1 MFHKIPKEQ
10 NLIVIL
16 DDDKDVQF
24 SLDSLLRS
32 VGFTTLI
39 FSSTDEF
46 LTTPLP
52 PQACC
57 MLLDVKLGNVNG
69 LDFLEEMAQRG
80 LTLPVI
86 IITGHGDIPMAV
98 RGIKSGATDFL
109 SKPYKDTVLLN
120 AIADSLEKWRNNQE
134 SQEKKKQAT
143 DYYATLSQREKE
155 VMECIISGLMNKQ
168 IADRLGISLITVKI
182 HRAHIMKKMHAQ
194 SLADLVRMSEYL
206 NLHNKEISRYK
217 NK

>member
-1 MFHKIPKEQ
+1 
-10 NLIVIL
+10 
-16 DDDKDVQF
+16 
-24 SLDSLLRS
+24 
-32 VGFTTLI
+32 
-39 FSSTDEF
+39 
-46 LTTPLP
+46 
-52 PQACC
+52 
-57 MLLDVKLGNVNG
+57 
-69 LDFLEEMAQRG
+69 
-80 LTLPVI
+80 
-86 IITGHGDIPMAV
+86 

-134 SQEKKKQAT
+134 YQEKKKQAT